1 MSAVITKEEIVE
13 DLDILNPGK
22 YKVVI
27 LNDDK
32 TPMEFVIVLLMRI
45 FHHSQSAAEDITIKV
60 HNEGSGVAGIYTYEV
75 CEQKAIEGTNLARE
89 NNFPLVIK
97 VESE

>member
-1 MSAVITKEEIVE
+1 MAEILTKQETTE
-13 DLDILNPGK
+13 DLDVLDPGK
-22 YKVVI
+22 YKVVV

-45 FHHSQSAAEDITIKV
+45 FHHSQQAAERLTMKI
-60 HNEGSGVAGIYTYEV
+60 HNDGSATVGVYTYEV
-75 CEQKAIEGTNLARE
+75 SEQKAIEGTNLARD

-97 VESE
+97 VEEE

>member
-1 MSAVITKEEIVE
+1 MAEILTKQETTE
-13 DLDILNPGK
+13 DLDVLDPGK
-22 YKVVI
+22 YKVVV

-45 FHHSQSAAEDITIKV
+45 FHHSQQAAERLTMKI
-60 HNEGSGVAGIYTYEV
+60 HNEGSATVGVYTYEV
-75 CEQKAIEGTNLARE
+75 SEQKAIEGTNLARD

-97 VESE
+97 VEEE

>member
-1 MSAVITKEEIVE
+1 MAEVIVEKEVTE
-13 DLDILNPGK
+13 DLDVLNPGK

-32 TPMEFVIVLLMRI
+32 TPMEFVIVILMRI
-45 FHHSQSAAEDITIKV
+45 FHHNQDFAERLTLKI
-60 HNEGSGVAGIYTYEV
+60 HNEGSAVAGVYTYEV

-89 NNFPLVIK
+89 HNFPLVIK
-97 VESE
+97 VVEE

>member
-1 MSAVITKEEIVE
+1 MSEVITKEEIVE

-32 TPMEFVIVLLMRI
+32 TPMEFVIILLMRI
-45 FHHSQSAAEDITIKV
+45 FHHSQGAAEDITIKV